1 MDLHHLRT
9 ILTRPEHAGS
19 AVATLS
25 APPVHEPARLSPL
38 QAFGLSFTFIF
49 LLGAVGFLD
58 TVRQHPTLL
67 WSILGCAAALL
78 AWGVILFVSAERQG
92 RIFLLEV
99 VLQK

>member
-1 MDLHHLRT
+1 
-9 ILTRPEHAGS
+9 LTRPEHAGS

-67 WSILGCAAALL
+67 LSITGCAAALL
-78 AWGVILFVSAERQG
+78 AWGVILFVAAQRRG
-92 RIFLLEV
+92 RFFLLDV
-99 VLQK
+99 VVQKQHYVQA